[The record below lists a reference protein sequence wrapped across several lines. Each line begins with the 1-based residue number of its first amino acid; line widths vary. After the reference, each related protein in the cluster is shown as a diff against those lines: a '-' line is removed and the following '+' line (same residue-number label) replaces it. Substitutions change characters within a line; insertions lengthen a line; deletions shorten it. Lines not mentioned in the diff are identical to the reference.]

1 MVQPTLVKRKNKLN
15 SMYSKKLE
23 KTYKIDIKYKSVI
36 PSKNE
41 VKWMQ
46 TRIEANAKMRQHCI
60 SY

>member
-23 KTYKIDIKYKSVI
+23 KTYKIDIKYKLAI